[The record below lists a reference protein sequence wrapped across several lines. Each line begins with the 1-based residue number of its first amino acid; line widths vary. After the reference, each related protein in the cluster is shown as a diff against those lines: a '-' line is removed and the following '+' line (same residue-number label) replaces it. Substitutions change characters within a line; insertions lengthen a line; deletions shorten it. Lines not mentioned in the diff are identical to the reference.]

1 MSKKCLYTLLFFCVF
16 TALASVFMRLFLLF
30 PFNEWVGL
38 GTGLALFLAAG
49 ALWIAVKKNRAVP
62 YIVCAVNAA
71 ASGIGLSSFYVWLG
85 SIPAVWQIAAVWG
98 AYSVF
103 FSCFCL
109 LTNVRFVR
117 DYSAPC
123 TLAFLLLPLAGGVV
137 GVCLSSVAVFSFALF
152 LMIPFAAFLIVLSAK
167 AKNLRAQVK
176 HTAYASYGALLALL
190 ITVFFIIGDSSGSS
204 NGGGTGERGNGFFSR
219 NGYNPYD
226 FYKG

>member
-1 MSKKCLYTLLFFCVF
+1 MSKKCLYTLPFFCVF

-103 FSCFCL
+103 FSCFCCL
-109 LTNVRFVR
+109 RMCVLCVIIPRR
-117 DYSAPC
+117 APLHFC
-123 TLAFLLLPLAGGVV
+123 CFRLQ
-137 GVCLSSVAVFSFALF
+137 
-152 LMIPFAAFLIVLSAK
+152 AA
-167 AKNLRAQVK
+167 
-176 HTAYASYGALLALL
+176 
-190 ITVFFIIGDSSGSS
+190 SSGCAF
-204 NGGGTGERGNGFFSR
+204 RRSR
-219 NGYNPYD
+219 Y
-226 FYKG
+226 FRSRCF